1 MASFNKVILMGRL
14 VAAPELKTTP
24 AGLPVT
30 SFVLAVDRKYSKDG
44 EKKAD
49 FITIVA
55 WRQTAE
61 FVCKYFGKGSAIIIC
76 GEIQTRS
83 WTDDAG
89 KKRYAPRYWQMR
101 LILSSQRRI
110 PRRARRPR
118 LMRRR
123 DLWRL
128 MLTKICRSDG
138 GSDDRL
144 ALPPLRPVP
153 LQGARHL
160 RGLSRISGC
169 AR

>member
-49 FITIVA
+49 FITVVA

-76 GEIQTRS
+76 GELQTRS
-83 WTDDAG
+83 WADDAG
-89 KKRYAPRYWQMR
+89 KKRYATEVVANEVNFVESKK
-101 LILSSQRRI
+101 SSEAGAAV
-110 PRRARRPR
+110 PE
-118 LMRRR
+118 
-123 DLWRL
+123 
-128 MLTKICRSDG
+128 SDG
-138 GSDDRL
+138 FVEVGDED
-144 ALPPLRPVP
+144 LPF
-153 LQGARHL
+153 
-160 RGLSRISGC
+160 
-169 AR
+169 